1 MKVFKIILVVI
12 FMIPL
17 AMYGEDLPYDY
28 IETTKPKLTK
38 KQAKRIVK
46 RKLDLRKQQ
55 KEPDGFFIGIG
66 GVLAK
71 PGSGIQGYSRDITV
85 ATYPNCSSGI
95 FGVNCTIYRLYYK
108 YNPTNVDGGV
118 SALLGY
124 KHFFGGGTFGIRYYL
139 DYNARFLDLLTS
151 HNWTFNWD
159 MLFNFV
165 KTKAFKFGI
174 ILGLGYGIVYERVN
188 KGYCTYFEDCD
199 IIGESIRGN
208 FGLRFVI
215 YDNSA
220 IEVLFQPQISG
231 KIFASMQRSSYNY
244 GYYNSYSN
252 AKDLLNGISE
262 IALIGTIRFV
272 YTF

>member
-1 MKVFKIILVVI
+1 MKILKILVVAI
-12 FMIPL
+12 PFMIC
-17 AMYGEDLPYDY
+17 GNDLPYDY

-38 KQAKRIVK
+38 KQAKRIIK
-46 RKLDLRKQQ
+46 RKVDLRAQQ

-71 PGSGIQGYSRDITV
+71 PLGNNEYSRDITV
-85 ATYPNCSSGI
+85 ATYYGYNDSLVVIGSRY
-95 FGVNCTIYRLYYK
+95 TIYRLYAE

-124 KHFFGGGTFGIRYYL
+124 KHFFGEGTFGMRYYL

-159 MLFNFV
+159 MLLNFV
-165 KTKAFKFGI
+165 KTKAFKFGM
-174 ILGLGYGIVYERVN
+174 ILGIGYGIVYERVN
-188 KGYCTYFEDCD
+188 KDYCTYFKDCD
-199 IIGESIRGN
+199 IIGESIKGN

-220 IEVLFQPQISG
+220 IEVLFQPQYSG
-231 KIFASMQRSSYNY
+231 KIFTLMRQNSYNY

-252 AKDLLNGISE
+252 AEDLLNGISE
-262 IALIGTIRFV
+262 TAMIGTLRFI